1 MDPALLHELHGAIEE
16 IGRRRFGTAVTV
28 ARAKHRAR
36 GALIAFGQQP
46 LPVTVREAA
55 SVLGYRLDDIEAD
68 QPGLDWEP
76 LLYALQVLEREI
88 AGIGRS

>member
-1 MDPALLHELHGAIEE
+1 MDPARLTELHAAIEE
-16 IGRRRFGTAVTV
+16 IGRRRFGTTV
-28 ARAKHRAR
+28 AVAEAKNRAR

-55 SVLGYRLDDIEAD
+55 SVLGHRLDDIEAD

-88 AGIGRS
+88 AGVGRS

>member
-1 MDPALLHELHGAIEE
+1 VREATSSAP
-16 IGRRRFGTAVTV
+16 RCWWRSTF
-28 ARAKHRAR
+28 
-36 GALIAFGQQP
+36 
-46 LPVTVREAA
+46 PVTVREAA
-55 SVLGYRLDDIEAD
+55 SVLGHRLDDIEAD